1 MMKTRPSP
9 SAPLQAGLEPY
20 PGYRLCQLLGRGG
33 FAERSQHF
41 GQVVAIDVLGEP
53 AERFPAWPQRPEIEH
68 LGGGPG
74 LLVAVLIDDT
84 DEVIGFVLL
93 RCHRCFPNLAL
104 VLLTAVGAV
113 AVGLHGIK
121 VVRGDA
127 SGLFLHLNTNKK
139 SVTLDIATATGRQL
153 LKRLLH
159 QADVLDTGGVEEY
172 RKVFGRDPK

>member
-1 MMKTRPSP
+1 
-9 SAPLQAGLEPY
+9 
-20 PGYRLCQLLGRGG
+20 
-33 FAERSQHF
+33 RSRHF

-104 VLLTAVGAV
+104 VLLTVAHEDVDAGIV
-113 AVGLHGIK
+113 AVQP
-121 VVRGDA
+121 
-127 SGLFLHLNTNKK
+127 
-139 SVTLDIATATGRQL
+139 GRQSVAEPDRYAMPL
-153 LKRLLH
+153 PAR
-159 QADVLDTGGVEEY
+159 
-172 RKVFGRDPK
+172 